1 MYRDS
6 LKLLKRVDTDILTS
20 VAMISLYFEP
30 RIETNEETF
39 LNVFLTK
46 FNASR
51 LNYIGESMIVLMVL
65 GRQMH

>member
-1 MYRDS
+1 MKS
-6 LKLLKRVDTDILTS
+6 S
-20 VAMISLYFEP
+20 YFET
-30 RIETNEETF
+30 RIETNKETI

-51 LNYIGESMIVLMVL
+51 LHYIGESVILLMIL